1 MLIVAW
7 RNPQPLVF
15 NDTHVADKEKYE
27 SGQKNGGLKVSD
39 LKTCNLSCSLVY
51 EDQEWEIMREGK
63 LIFATICLWIVM
75 YWLLCLHLAGPMKTV
90 SSGQDLI

>member
-27 SGQKNGGLKVSD
+27 SGKKNGGLKVSD

-51 EDQEWEIMREGK
+51 EDQE
-63 LIFATICLWIVM
+63 
-75 YWLLCLHLAGPMKTV
+75 
-90 SSGQDLI
+90 